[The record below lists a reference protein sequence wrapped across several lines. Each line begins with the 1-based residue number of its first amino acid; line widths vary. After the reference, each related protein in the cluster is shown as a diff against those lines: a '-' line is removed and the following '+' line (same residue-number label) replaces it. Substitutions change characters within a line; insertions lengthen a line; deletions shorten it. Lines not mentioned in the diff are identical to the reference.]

1 MRISPVLLM
10 SFALAACGRVDAAA
24 PALRLVGETMGTRWS
39 VTLVAPPGELRPG
52 RLQRE
57 LQALLD
63 ELEARMTTWD
73 AGSELRRFSDGA
85 SLDWTPV
92 SLDTATVVAEALR
105 VAALTDGAFDVTVA
119 PLVELWGFGP
129 VETARAPP
137 SAEAIE
143 AARART
149 GRGSLEVRLDPPA
162 LRKARP
168 ELALDLSGI
177 AKGYAVDRVAS
188 RLETLGVQ
196 HYLVEIG
203 GELRARGRNARG
215 EPWRVGVADP
225 DGGEPR
231 LRLALEKGAAATS
244 GDYRRFIERDGRRFT
259 HVLDPRSG
267 RALERGPASVTVFAD
282 SAMTADALATAL
294 MVLGPDDGLELAR
307 REGLSVL
314 FLVRAEG
321 TLRELA
327 SPALEGWL
335 AP

>member
-1 MRISPVLLM
+1 M
-10 SFALAACGRVDAAA
+10 SLALAACGRVDAAA
-24 PALRLVGETMGTRWS
+24 PALRLVGKTMGTSWS
-39 VTLVAPPGELRPG
+39 VTLVAPPGELRSG

-73 AGSELRRFSDGA
+73 AGSELRRFSDGI

-105 VAALTDGAFDVTVA
+105 VAALTDGAFDATVA

-129 VETARAPP
+129 GETVRAPP

-188 RLETLGVQ
+188 RLDALGVQ

-203 GELRARGRNARG
+203 GELCARGRNVRG

-231 LRLALEKGAAATS
+231 LRLALERGAVATS
-244 GDYRRFIERDGRRFT
+244 GDYRRFIERDAGRFT

-294 MVLGPDDGLELAR
+294 MVLGPNDGLELAR

-327 SPALEGWL
+327 SPALQEWL